1 MSNQVRRRYWWVYIL
16 FFLVTQLSAGFV
28 MVALSRFDLGVLMSN
43 QNLLAPA
50 MLFGNLLGI
59 LLFFCFRPQSITWS
73 STFAG
78 FKGQKGRRS
87 LLVFLLALP
96 TIMLVNL
103 VQEVFF
109 PELPDLVGE
118 EQFKQLMYHPLG
130 LLTISLVGPLCEE
143 LLFRGGIQ
151 TDLSLHH
158 SNQGWFVPIAF
169 SSIIFA
175 LVHVNPAQMPA
186 ALTLGLLLGFAYWW
200 TGSLVASVGIHVF
213 NNSFACCLAFIS
225 PNDTSLVHL
234 LGGRTS
240 AGIIAV
246 VCLFWLYL
254 AFRAV
259 QKEGLRQA

>member
-1 MSNQVRRRYWWVYIL
+1 MTNQVRRRSWWVYIL
-16 FFLVTQLSAGFV
+16 FFIVTQLAAGIIV
-28 MVALSRFDLGVLMSN
+28 VALSRFDIGRLLSN
-43 QNLLAPA
+43 DGSLAPG
-50 MLFGNLLGI
+50 MFIGNLLGI

-73 STFAG
+73 STLAG
-78 FKGQKGRRS
+78 CKGQKGRRS
-87 LLVFLLALP
+87 LLIVLLALP

-130 LLTISLVGPLCEE
+130 LLTISLIGPLCEE

>member
-1 MSNQVRRRYWWVYIL
+1 MSNQVRRRSWWIYIL
-16 FFLVTQLSAGFV
+16 FFLVTQLSAGFII
-28 MVALSRFDLGVLMSN
+28 VALNRFDPGLLMSN
-43 QNLLAPA
+43 QNSLAPA

-73 STFAG
+73 STLAG
-78 FKGQKGRRS
+78 CKGQKGRRS
-87 LLVFLLALP
+87 ILIFLLALP
-96 TIMLVNL
+96 TILLVNL
-103 VQEVFF
+103 TQEILF
-109 PELPDLVGE
+109 PDLPDLVGE
-118 EQFKQLMYHPLG
+118 EQFKQLMFHPLG

-143 LLFRGGIQ
+143 LLFRGGVQ
-151 TDLSLHH
+151 TDLSLYH

-200 TGSLVASVGIHVF
+200 TGSLVASVAIHVF
-213 NNSFACCLAFIS
+213 NNSFACLLAFIS
-225 PNDTSLVHL
+225 PDDTSLVHL

-240 AGIIAV
+240 AGIV
-246 VCLFWLYL
+246 VVVSLFWLYL

-259 QKEGLRQA
+259 RKEGLRQA